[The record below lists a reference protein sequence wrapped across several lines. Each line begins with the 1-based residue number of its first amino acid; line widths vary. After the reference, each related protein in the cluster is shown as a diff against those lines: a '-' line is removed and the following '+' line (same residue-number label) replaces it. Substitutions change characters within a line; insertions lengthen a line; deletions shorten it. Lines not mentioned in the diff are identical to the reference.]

1 MVDKNKRLS
10 RLYLDQA
17 VSKQPQA
24 GGSSSSSSSSSA
36 PKAAPA
42 SDGDEK
48 VIPPAKIG
56 YEDMTKMEDMDL
68 NGVLNNLK
76 DRYKE
81 NLVYTYTSSILV
93 AINPF
98 KRLPIY
104 SKAWVKYYKGKRIGI
119 LAPHVF
125 AIAEASY
132 NAMVETSVNQAVL
145 VSGESGAG
153 KTETTKLILQ
163 FLSART
169 DRQSNIET
177 MVLESVPVLEAFGN
191 AKTGR
196 NDNSSRFGKFIEIQF
211 DGDHYICGSKITP
224 YLLEKSRIIS
234 QSKGERNYHIFYQL
248 TQGASAEEKQSWHL
262 TKATDYKFTNGT
274 GCISIKGVDEAEEYK
289 ALKSAMDI
297 FEISREM
304 QNDIFK
310 IVAACLHL
318 GNVEYVAN
326 GEGSLPKGENSKTE
340 IGYAAELLG
349 FETAALEYALMHK
362 KIKMRSE
369 IINKPMNV
377 EQALDQTNALIK
389 YLYSEM
395 FEWLVRKLNE
405 CTYTEGSTN
414 WIGVLDIFGFELFE
428 HNSFEQFLINYANE
442 KLQNFFNHHIFKLEQ
457 VEYEKEGIDW
467 TAIDFVDNQPTL
479 DLIEQR
485 RPPGILSI
493 LDEESKFPKAT
504 DETFIQKLHGN
515 YEGKHQSYDKP
526 RLARGKF
533 ITKHYAGAVE
543 YDVAGWRDKNKDE
556 LPEHLVELVR
566 KSSTKFIAIL
576 YSPEGKE
583 GEAPAETDDKKT
595 AGKQTLGGF
604 FKQQLTDLMT
614 MLHETQPYFIRCI
627 KPNMEKVSE
636 KFDEQLVYNQ
646 LLYAGML
653 ETIRIRRMGYPIRY
667 KHEEFWRRYR
677 VICPEV
683 DVVKG
688 DMKASCARLCVG
700 LGIKSPANFQLGT
713 TKVFLK
719 QEMANELEDRRNV
732 ALTDIIKKIQ
742 VWWRMMNI
750 RTDYCAKKEK
760 SVVVQKWWRAAH
772 TRKIFKKKL
781 AGTIAVQRWW
791 RMVAARKQYKKLL
804 EKKRKEE
811 EERRIR
817 EEKEREERIKKMG
830 KDKVEAEEAAARE
843 VEAQQKEAEMEKLR
857 ALASGEISMFD
868 EPAAPPPSEEKPPEE
883 EKKKKKKK
891 KEEGDEFERDKRGS
905 IMMKKGMQL
914 EIPINVDGRVTL
926 GLGWKG
932 GQWDMDASCLM
943 FRFKQ
948 HRDDVYYY
956 KPRSKDGSVVHRG
969 GYAGLIRINPEEG
982 DAEQIDINLSKVS
995 AKTNTLIFVVTVFSP
1010 EGNFSSVQDAY
1021 VRLMDSST
1029 QSEYCRYTLEGGG
1042 QETARIMCRLYR
1054 YGYSKWRL
1062 QAIGEPSEGRLYK
1075 HMIPK
1080 VEPFL
1085 DDMPAKRRFRVRI
1098 HRGKLTDIKR
1108 MYKGEAKSTSLNTF
1122 CEIRFD
1128 TDKNK
1133 TKVIKKDLA
1142 PQWRSTAEVKGH
1154 SNVLEVNVM
1163 HKARFGKDIAARSD
1177 FRKLAFSD
1185 SLFLGRCLIPLEGD
1199 NVQIKEQW
1207 FKLEQRDKAR
1217 GRGQTAVT
1225 GEIKLTI
1232 QELLY

>member
-1 MVDKNKRLS
+1 MGEKNKRMS
-10 RLYLDQA
+10 RMYLED
-17 VSKQPQA
+17 K
-24 GGSSSSSSSSSA
+24 
-36 PKAAPA
+36 KITREEE
-42 SDGDEK
+42 EK
-48 VIPPAKIG
+48 IVIPPRIG

-68 NGVLNNLK
+68 NGVLTNLK
-76 DRYKE
+76 DRYTAD
-81 NLVYTYTSSILV
+81 LVYTYTSSILV

-98 KRLPIY
+98 KKLPIY
-104 SKAWVKYYKGKRIGI
+104 SKPWVKYYKGKRIG
-119 LAPHVF
+119 LLPPHVF
-125 AIAEASY
+125 AVAESAFT
-132 NAMVETSVNQAVL
+132 NMVESGINQSCL

-163 FLSART
+163 YLSART

-211 DGDHYICGSKITP
+211 DNDFYINGSKITP
-224 YLLEKSRIIS
+224 YLLEKSRLIT
-234 QSKGERNYHIFYQL
+234 QAKGERNYHIFYQL
-248 TQGASAEEKQSWHL
+248 AEGASAEEKARYHL
-262 TKATDYKFTNGT
+262 TNASDYTMTNHS
-274 GCISIKGVDEAEEYK
+274 GCIQIKGVDEGEEFRLLKK
-289 ALKSAMDI
+289 AMGI
-297 FEISREM
+297 FEITQEI
-304 QNDIFK
+304 QDDIFRLTS
-310 IVAACLHL
+310 ACLHL
-318 GNVEYVAN
+318 GNLDYSAS
-326 GEGSLPKGENSKTE
+326 GEGSSPKNDKVKKHMQL
-340 IGYAAELLG
+340 AADLLSL
-349 FETAALEYALMHK
+349 EVDALEYALTHK

-389 YLYSEM
+389 YLYSDM

-405 CTYTEGSTN
+405 CTYTESYKN

-428 HNSFEQFLINYANE
+428 HNSFEQFLINFANE

-457 VEYEKEGIDW
+457 VEYEKENIDW

-515 YEGKHQSYDKP
+515 FEKKHESYDKP
-526 RLARGKF
+526 KLAKNKF
-533 ITKHYAGAVE
+533 IAKHYAGHVE
-543 YDVAGWRDKNKDE
+543 YDIIGWRDKNKDE

-566 KSSTKFIAIL
+566 KSSNKFIAIL
-576 YSPEGKE
+576 YAPEGAKD
-583 GEAPAETDDKKT
+583 GNAPAQTEEEKK

-604 FKQQLTDLMT
+604 FKQQLTDLMA
-614 MLHETQPYFIRCI
+614 MLSETSPYFIRCI
-627 KPNMEKVSE
+627 KPNMLKVQE
-636 KFDEQLVYNQ
+636 KFDNDLVYNQ
-646 LLYAGML
+646 LLYAGMM

-683 DVVKG
+683 DIIKG
-688 DMKASCARLCVG
+688 DLQGSCSKLCNA
-700 LGIKSPANFQLGT
+700 LGIKSPQNFQLGK

-719 QEMANELEDRRNV
+719 QEMSNDLEDRRNL
-732 ALTDIIKKIQ
+732 ALTHIIKKVQ
-742 VWWRMMNI
+742 TWWRMVNL
-750 RTDYCAKKEK
+750 RSDFNAKREK
-760 SVVVQKWWRAAH
+760 SVVVQKWWRRCYA
-772 TRKIFKKKL
+772 RKVFKTKR
-781 AGTIAVQRWW
+781 AGAVTVQRWW
-791 RMVAARKQYKKLL
+791 RMAQEQKKYRAMIA
-804 EKKRKEE
+804 KKRKEE
-811 EERRIR
+811 EERRIK
-817 EEKEREERIKKMG
+817 EEKERAERIKKLG
-830 KDKVEAEEAAARE
+830 KEKVEAEEAERKAAE
-843 VEAQQKEAEMEKLR
+843 DAEKHAEMEKLK
-857 ALASGEISMFD
+857 ALQSGELSLFNEKSSD
-868 EPAAPPPSEEKPPEE
+868 ESSVNQEEE

-891 KEEGDEFERDKRGS
+891 KGDGLERDKRGS

-914 EIPINVDGRVTL
+914 EIPINVDGTVTL

-956 KPRSKDGSVVHRG
+956 KPRSKDGAIVHRG
-969 GYAGLIRINPEEG
+969 GYAGLIRVNAEDG
-982 DAEQIDINLSKVS
+982 DAEKIDINLSKVS

-1021 VRLMDSST
+1021 VRLLDTST
-1029 QSEYCRYTLEGGG
+1029 GSEYCRYTLEGGG
-1042 QETARIMCRLYR
+1042 SETARIMCRLYR
-1054 YGYSKWRL
+1054 FGYSKWRL

-1075 HMIPK
+1075 HMITK

-1085 DDMPAKRRFRVRI
+1085 DDMPPKRRFRIRI
-1098 HRGKLTDIKR
+1098 HRGNLCDIKK
-1108 MYKGEAKSTSLNTF
+1108 MYKGEKTTSLNTF
-1122 CEIRFD
+1122 CELRLD
-1128 TDKNK
+1128 TDKSK
-1133 TKVIKKDLA
+1133 TKVVKKSLA
-1142 PQWRSTAEVKGH
+1142 PKWQSTAELKGH
-1154 SNVLEVNVM
+1154 SNILEINIM
-1163 HKARFGKDIAARSD
+1163 HKARFGKDVTMRSD

-1185 SLFLGRCLIPLEGD
+1185 SLFLGRCLIPLDTD
-1199 NVQIKEQW
+1199 NVQIKDQW
-1207 FKLEQRDKAR
+1207 YKLEQRDKAR

-1232 QELLY
+1232 QEILY